1 MNPSEFDISNNV
13 ETNHTIDE
21 TIDPANNN
29 LDKNGVPIMG
39 SETIIN
45 SQASLPTS
53 DVIITD
59 EGELPGSQPASPK
72 TESKW

>member
-1 MNPSEFDISNNV
+1 MNSSEFV

-21 TIDPANNN
+21 TIDPSNSN
-29 LDKNGVPIMG
+29 LDSNGVPIMG
-39 SETIIN
+39 SETIVN

-53 DVIITD
+53 DVVITD
-59 EGELPGSQPASPK
+59 EGKLPGSQPASPK